1 MHFWYNISGDI
12 MKVGIANDHRGYKL
26 KQELVDYLKSIGYE
40 VINYGSDSTEAVD
53 YPVYAFK
60 LGEAVRDGE
69 VEKGILICRTGIG
82 MSIACNKVK
91 GVRCAKVDS
100 VEDAALTRIDN
111 DSNVMAISYVKDIT
125 EIKEIVK
132 TFLEMKFSGEAR
144 HQRRIDMINNYDS

>member
-1 MHFWYNISGDI
+1 

-69 VEKGILICRTGIG
+69 VEKGVLICRTGIG